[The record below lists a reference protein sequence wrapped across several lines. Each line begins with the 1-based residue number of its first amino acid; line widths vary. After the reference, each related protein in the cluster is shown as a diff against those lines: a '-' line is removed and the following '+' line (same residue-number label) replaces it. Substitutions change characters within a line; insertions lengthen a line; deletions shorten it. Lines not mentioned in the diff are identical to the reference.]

1 MEENWIKIYEYE
13 LGRDII
19 EKCKEED
26 RDIKSR
32 DVENEI
38 HKILKDNQIEFRN
51 RLREEWKPRTGMVK
65 KVSDFYLIVEIYVK
79 ENQSK
84 KAEEL
89 IKEYLQ

>member
-1 MEENWIKIYEYE
+1 MEENWVKIFEYE
-13 LGRDII
+13 LSRDII

-26 RDIKSR
+26 REITSN

-38 HKILKDNQIEFRN
+38 HKILKDYQIEFRN

-65 KVSDFYLIVEIYVK
+65 KVSDYYLIVEIYVQ
-79 ENQSK
+79 ESQMEQ
-84 KAEEL
+84 AEKL